1 MTTANDSAN
10 ESTADSTLPPPQ
22 FRKTKTGKWAVVA
35 PVPTLEAAMAA
46 GGTVSVLKKSGD
58 WGTFSVSS
66 LGRPFDVDG
75 VAMCYGY
82 GPDDESEASAAR
94 PATGHVTPTNASKPG
109 APSRSAASASGEH
122 RQPNAPTP
130 PPPDASEPLPEY
142 RGGPEDEWHD
152 AF

>member
-1 MTTANDSAN
+1 MSTANDSA
-10 ESTADSTLPPPQ
+10 TDSALPPPQ

-35 PVPTLEAAMAA
+35 PVPTLEAALAA

-82 GPDDESEASAAR
+82 GPDDESEASTAR
-94 PATGHVTPTNASKPG
+94 PATNSPSPT
-109 APSRSAASASGEH
+109 APSRSTTSASAAN
-122 RQPNAPTP
+122 RQRNAPTP
-130 PPPDASEPLPEY
+130 PPLDASEPLPEY
-142 RGGPEDEWHD
+142 RGGAEDEWHD
-152 AF
+152 SF

>member
-1 MTTANDSAN
+1 MTTANDSA
-10 ESTADSTLPPPQ
+10 TDSALPPPQ

-35 PVPTLEAAMAA
+35 PVPTLEAALAS

-75 VAMCYGY
+75 IAMCYGY
-82 GPDDESEASAAR
+82 GPDDDSEASTAR
-94 PATGHVTPTNASKPG
+94 PAATRPTSATATASKPT
-109 APSRSAASASGEH
+109 APSRSAASAAN
-122 RQPNAPTP
+122 RQRNAPTP

-142 RGGPEDEWHD
+142 RGGAEDEWHD
-152 AF
+152 SF

>member
-1 MTTANDSAN
+1 MTTANDAVN
-10 ESTADSTLPPPQ
+10 ESTPNQTLPPPQ

-35 PVPTLEAAMAA
+35 PVPTLEAALAA

-82 GPDDESEASAAR
+82 GPDDESEAGAAR
-94 PATGHVTPTNASKPG
+94 PAAGRAAPATAPG
-109 APSRSAASASGEH
+109 SSGPPRAASTGPR
-122 RQPNAPTP
+122 RQQNAPTP
-130 PPPDASEPLPEY
+130 PPPDATEPLPEY
-142 RGGPEDEWHD
+142 RGGPEDEWQD
-152 AF
+152 SF

>member
-1 MTTANDSAN
+1 MTTANDSAD
-10 ESTADSTLPPPQ
+10 DSATDSALPPPQ

-35 PVPTLEAAMAA
+35 PVPTLEAALAS

-75 VAMCYGY
+75 IAMCYGY
-82 GPDDESEASAAR
+82 GPDDESEASTAR
-94 PATGHVTPTNASKPG
+94 PAAARATSTAAPKPTTR
-109 APSRSAASASGEH
+109 SRSAASAAAAN
-122 RQPNAPTP
+122 RQRNAPTP

-152 AF
+152 SF